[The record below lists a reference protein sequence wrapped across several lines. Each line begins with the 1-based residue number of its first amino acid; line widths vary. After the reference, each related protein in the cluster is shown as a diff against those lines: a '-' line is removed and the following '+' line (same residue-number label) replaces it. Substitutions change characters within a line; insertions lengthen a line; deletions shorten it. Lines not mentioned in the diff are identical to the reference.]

1 MLRIPTGEISRKDLL
16 IILRAI
22 RDIEQIIRRP
32 RCETESR
39 IVMLRGE
46 SEHSEGI
53 KSYPMS
59 SKELPN
65 RLDELYQ
72 ILLRVYGDVRHT
84 GEGRIKVKE

>member
-1 MLRIPTGEISRKDLL
+1 MKMPTGEISRKDLL
-16 IILRAI
+16 LIIRAL

-46 SEHSEGI
+46 SEHSEGF
-53 KSYPMS
+53 KSYPMGP
-59 SKELPN
+59 KELPN
-65 RLDELYQ
+65 RLDKLYQ

-84 GEGRIKVKE
+84 GEGRIKVRE